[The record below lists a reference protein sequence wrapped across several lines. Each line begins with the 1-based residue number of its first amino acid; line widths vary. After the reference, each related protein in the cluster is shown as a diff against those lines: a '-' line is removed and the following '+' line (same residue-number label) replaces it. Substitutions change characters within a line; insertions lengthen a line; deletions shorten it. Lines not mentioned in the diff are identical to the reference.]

1 LTDETPY
8 DAMLLALCQAI
19 KARADAYMHQLE
31 EHLGHTEAL
40 GAHAAAVRDL
50 GQAYEHV
57 RRRPH
62 PPEAALSS

>member
-19 KARADAYMHQLE
+19 KAGADAYMHQLE
-31 EHLGHTEAL
+31 EHGQTEAL

-50 GQAYEHV
+50 GQAYDHV
-57 RRRPH
+57 RRTPH

>member
-19 KARADAYMHQLE
+19 KAGTDAYMHQLK
-31 EHLGHTEAL
+31 EHHGHTDAL
-40 GAHAAAVRDL
+40 SAHAAAVRDL
-50 GQAYEHV
+50 GEAYGNV

-62 PPEAALSS
+62 PPDAVLSS

>member
-1 LTDETPY
+1 
-8 DAMLLALCQAI
+8 
-19 KARADAYMHQLE
+19 MHQLK
-31 EHLGHTEAL
+31 EHHGHAEAL

-62 PPEAALSS
+62 PPEAVLSS